1 MGTLAGWILQLVN
14 GQFRRDQ
21 SGRVVFLPYGPR
33 KAGYYIDASADHKKI
48 ESLVAI
54 YTASTGLFQ
63 VLGFLSSY
71 LLAQAVIFPDR
82 PVTRSGKMEVALIVY
97 FISTLLS
104 CLLVWSPLVALEAL
118 SRHDPRHL
126 FLTPASE
133 PCIDLGARSDTKCMA
148 ASNAHRLCRSYDN
161 PRRRSAG
168 SDLHLSAQ
176 IVETASF
183 AIHAL
188 EAIVGRA

>member
-14 GQFRRDQ
+14 GKFRKDQ

-33 KAGYYIDASADHKKI
+33 KAGYYIDAWADHKKI

-97 FISTLLS
+97 FISTLVFWFGPRW
-104 CLLVWSPLVALEAL
+104 LLWKLYRAMIPGICSSLPQASPASTLELEA
-118 SRHDPRHL
+118 
-126 FLTPASE
+126 TPNAWQRRML
-133 PCIDLGARSDTKCMA
+133 IVFVGATIILGGALLA
-148 ASNAHRLCRSYDN
+148 AIFTYL
-161 PRRRSAG
+161 RR
-168 SDLHLSAQ
+168 
-176 IVETASF
+176 
-183 AIHAL
+183 
-188 EAIVGRA
+188 